1 MANFKKHM
9 IRMGQSAM
17 ELQEPPK
24 DLEQWRV
31 FAGEHLRQSAE
42 TQKRTAEVCLDSIL
56 GAASLLVKCFGQGKK
71 LLLCGNG
78 GSAADAQH
86 VAAEFVNRL
95 SKDFER
101 PGLPAIALTTDTS
114 FLTAYANDCGW
125 EGVFERQVLTIGNRG
140 DVLMVI
146 STSGNSKNIIR
157 SVGAAREKGLV
168 TIGLLGEG
176 GLLTD
181 LVDQAV
187 VIPSKDTQH
196 VQEALLAVEHV
207 LCMLVERALF
217 CVTVGGGK
225 DEKFRANSL
234 DTDG

>member
-1 MANFKKHM
+1 
-9 IRMGQSAM
+9 M
-17 ELQEPPK
+17 EPREPPS
-24 DLEQWRV
+24 DFEQWRV
-31 FAGEHLRQSAE
+31 FASEHLRRSSE
-42 TQKRTAEVCLDSIL
+42 TQQRTAEVCLDSIL
-56 GAASLLVKCFGQGKK
+56 VAAKVLAECFSQGKK

-95 SKDFER
+95 SKDFGR
-101 PGLPAIALTTDTS
+101 PGLPALALTTDTS

-125 EGVFERQVLTIGNRG
+125 EGVFERQVLTIGNQG
-140 DVLMVI
+140 DVLIVI

-157 SVGAAREKGLV
+157 SVAAAREKRLT

-181 LVDQAV
+181 RVDHAV
-187 VIPSKDTQH
+187 VIPSRDTQH

-217 CVTVGGGK
+217 
-225 DEKFRANSL
+225 A
-234 DTDG
+234 